1 MTRISLKTKTRKPQQ
16 ATTGTRPA
24 VQLDGLLPLFDVGG
38 RSYFGYRMVL
48 AAKMFDRVVV
58 GLLAE
63 HSDVTLPQWRVLAQL
78 GIIKEGTVRSLADGA
93 AVDRAEISRASRELV
108 KRGLIRRR
116 EDPADLRSPTF
127 SLTAA
132 GRRLYTRVRK
142 PISEFIVHLMD
153 EVNSRDLAA
162 ADRVILNITRGCIKR

>member
-1 MTRISLKTKTRKPQQ
+1 MKTKTRRPHTAAAK
-16 ATTGTRPA
+16 RPA
-24 VQLDGLLPLFDVGG
+24 AQLDGLLPLFDIGG

-58 GLLAE
+58 RLLAE

-78 GIIKEGTVRSLADGA
+78 GIIKNGTVRSLADGA
-93 AVDRAEISRASRELV
+93 AVDRAEISRASRTLV

-116 EDPADLRSPTF
+116 EDPVDLRSPVF
-127 SLTAA
+127 SMTPA

-142 PISEFIVHLMD
+142 PISAFIVHLMD
-153 EVNSRDLAA
+153 EVSSRDLAA
-162 ADRVILNITRGCIKR
+162 ADRVILKITRGCIQS